1 MKQEEPDLDNPM
13 CPKCGSSMSWVD
25 CGQCDE
31 FGMDGHDCGEDYCCC
46 LYPEDNM
53 ICDTC
58 GGDTGWWICL
68 VCSRD

>member
-31 FGMDGHDCGEDYCCC
+31 FRMDGHDCGEDCCCC
-46 LYPEDNM
+46 LYPKVAKR
-53 ICDTC
+53 
-58 GGDTGWWICL
+58 GKK
-68 VCSRD
+68 